1 MARILVTEK
10 LAQAGLD
17 AMTAAGHQVDEQ
29 LEWTPESLL
38 DLIKGANAL
47 VVRSATKVTKD
58 LLAAGD
64 ELIVV
69 GRAGVGLDNVDIE
82 AATQAGVMVVNA
94 PESNILSAAEHAFAL
109 LLAQARN
116 IPQAHNALVAGR
128 WERSK
133 WEGVELHGKVL
144 GVVGLGRI
152 GALVAQRAMAF
163 GMHIVAYDPYI
174 TADRAK
180 RMGVE
185 LLSLDELVARAD
197 FITIHLPKTKE
208 TAGLFN
214 AALLAK
220 TKPGVRII
228 NAARGG
234 LVVEQDLA
242 DAILSGHV
250 AGAALDVF
258 DQEPATQS
266 PLFGIPS
273 VVVTPHLGASTEE
286 AQDKAG
292 EQIAEQMVLALR
304 GDFVPYAVNVSAG
317 AASEAV
323 RPYLGIAER
332 LGRFL
337 AELCEGMPD
346 VLDVEFHGELAGEN
360 TAILTLSAL
369 KGVLGSVTAEP
380 VSYVNAPRIAEECG
394 LKVRESQQAT
404 SLDRHNVITVRSSAH
419 AVSGTL
425 RGGDAAQPS
434 FVEVDGH
441 TLDLSPAA
449 CLLIVHNDDRPGMI
463 GVVGTKLGQAG
474 VSIANMAVAR
484 NSRADG
490 TALMAIATD
499 RATDDTTIA
508 ALRAEAGILD
518 VHQVQGV

>member
-17 AMTAAGHQVDEQ
+17 AMAAAGHEVVEA

-38 DLIKGANAL
+38 EIIKGANAL
-47 VVRSATKVTKD
+47 VVRSATKVTKE
-58 LLAAGD
+58 LLAAGTD
-64 ELIVV
+64 LQVV

-82 AATQAGVMVVNA
+82 AATQLGVMVVNA

-116 IPQAHNALVAGR
+116 IPQAHSALVAGR

-133 WEGVELHGKVL
+133 WEGVELHGKIL

-163 GMHIVAYDPYI
+163 GMHVIAYDPY
-174 TADRAK
+174 TTQERAK

-185 LLSLDELVARAD
+185 LISLDELISRAD

-214 AALLAK
+214 AELLAK
-220 TKPGVRII
+220 TKRGVRIV

-234 LVVEQDLA
+234 LIVEQDLA
-242 DAILSGHV
+242 DAIISGHV

-258 DQEPATQS
+258 DSEPCTDS
-266 PLFGIPS
+266 VLFGVPGVI
-273 VVVTPHLGASTEE
+273 VTPHLGASTEE

-292 EQIAEQMVLALR
+292 EQIAEQIVLALN

-337 AELCEGMPD
+337 AELCEGQPD
-346 VLDVEFHGELAGEN
+346 VLDVEFEGVLAGEN
-360 TAILTLSAL
+360 TSILTLSVL
-369 KGVLGSVTAEP
+369 KGVLGVVTEEP
-380 VSYVNAPRIAEECG
+380 VSYVNAPRIADERG
-394 LKVRESQQAT
+394 LKVRESQSAT
-404 SLDRHNVITVRSSAH
+404 SVDRHNVITVRSSDH
-419 AVSGTL
+419 TVSGTL
-425 RGGDAAQPS
+425 RGGLANQPS
-434 FVEVDGH
+434 FVAIDGH
-441 TLDLSPAA
+441 TLDLSPAN
-449 CLLIVHNDDRPGMI
+449 CLLVVRNDDRPGMI
-463 GVVGTKLGQAG
+463 GIVGTKLGAAG
-474 VSIANMAVAR
+474 VSIVNMAVAQQ
-484 NSRADG
+484 SSADG

-499 RATDDTTIA
+499 GTTDEATIA
-508 ALRAEAGILD
+508 ALRGEAGILD
-518 VHQVQGV
+518 VHQVRGI

>member
-17 AMTAAGHQVDEQ
+17 AMSAAGFEVDEQ

-38 DLIKGANAL
+38 SLIKGAQAL
-47 VVRSATKVTKD
+47 VVRSATKVTKELLEAGTD
-58 LLAAGD
+58 LM
-64 ELIVV
+64 VV
-69 GRAGVGLDNVDIE
+69 GRAGVGLDNVDID
-82 AATQAGVMVVNA
+82 AATKLGVMVVNA

-116 IPQAHNALVAGR
+116 IPQAHSALVAGR

-133 WEGVELHGKVL
+133 WEGVELHGKTL

-163 GMHIVAYDPYI
+163 GMHVAAYDPYV
-174 TADRAK
+174 TEERAR

-185 LLSLDELVARAD
+185 LMSLDDLIRRAD

-208 TAGLFN
+208 TAGLFDRE
-214 AALLAK
+214 LLAK
-220 TKPGVRII
+220 TKPGVRIV

-234 LVVEQDLA
+234 LIVEQDLA
-242 DAILSGHV
+242 DAIASGHV

-258 DQEPATQS
+258 DSEPATES

-292 EQIAEQMVLALR
+292 EQIAEQIVLALR

-360 TAILTLSAL
+360 TAILTLSVL
-369 KGVLGSVTAEP
+369 KGVLGAVTEEP
-380 VSYVNAPRIAEECG
+380 VSYVNAPRIAEEVG
-394 LKVRESQQAT
+394 LKVRESQSAT
-404 SLDRHNVITVRSSAH
+404 ALDRLNVITVRSSTH
-419 AVSGTL
+419 TVSGTL
-425 RGGDAAQPS
+425 RGGDSSQPS

-441 TLDLSPAA
+441 TLDLSPAT

-463 GVVGTKLGQAG
+463 GIVGTKLGAAG
-474 VSIANMAVAR
+474 VSIVNMAVAR
-484 NSRADG
+484 NSAIDG

-499 RATDDTTIA
+499 RATDDATIA
-508 ALRAEAGILD
+508 ALRDEAGILD

>member
-17 AMTAAGHQVDEQ
+17 AMAAAGHEVIEE
-29 LEWTPESLL
+29 LEWTPQTLL
-38 DLIKGANAL
+38 TLIKGAHAL
-47 VVRSATKVTKD
+47 VVRSATKVTKELLEAGTD
-58 LLAAGD
+58 LM
-64 ELIVV
+64 VV

-82 AATQAGVMVVNA
+82 AATQLGVMVVNA

-116 IPQAHNALVAGR
+116 IPQAHSALVAGR

-133 WEGVELHGKVL
+133 WEGVELHGKTL

-152 GALVAQRAMAF
+152 GALVSQRAMAF
-163 GMHIVAYDPYI
+163 GMHVIAYDPY
-174 TADRAK
+174 TTQDRAK

-185 LLSLDELVARAD
+185 LLTLDELITRAD

-214 AALLAK
+214 KELLAK
-220 TKPGVRII
+220 TKKGVRII

-242 DAILSGHV
+242 DAINSGHV
-250 AGAALDVF
+250 AGAAFDVF
-258 DQEPATQS
+258 DTEPSTDS
-266 PLFGIPS
+266 PLFGISS
-273 VVVTPHLGASTEE
+273 VVVTPHLGASTGE

-292 EQIAEQMVLALR
+292 EQIAEQIVLALN

-337 AELCEGMPD
+337 AELCEGMPE
-346 VLDVEFHGELAGEN
+346 VLDVEFEGELAGEN
-360 TAILTLSAL
+360 TSILTLSVL
-369 KGVLGSVTAEP
+369 KGVLGVVTEEP
-380 VSYVNAPRIAEECG
+380 VSYVNAPRIADERG
-394 LKVRESQQAT
+394 LKVRESQSAT
-404 SLDRHNVITVRSSAH
+404 STDRHTVITVRSPSH
-419 AVSGTL
+419 TVSGTL
-425 RGGDAAQPS
+425 RGGNASQPS
-434 FVEVDGH
+434 IVSIDGH
-441 TLDLSPAA
+441 TLDLSPAG
-449 CLLIVHNDDRPGMI
+449 CLLVVRNDDRLGMI
-463 GVVGTKLGQAG
+463 GIVGTKLGAAG
-474 VSIANMAVAR
+474 VSIVNMAVAQQ
-484 NSRADG
+484 SDVDG

-499 RATDDTTIA
+499 GPSDDKTIA
-508 ALRAEAGILD
+508 SLREEAGILD
-518 VHQVQGV
+518 VHQVRGV

>member
-17 AMTAAGHQVDEQ
+17 AMTQAGFEVDEQ
-29 LEWTPESLL
+29 LDWTKESLL
-38 DLIKGANAL
+38 ELIKGANAL
-47 VVRSATKVTKD
+47 VVRSATKVTKELLEAGTD
-58 LLAAGD
+58 LM
-64 ELIVV
+64 VV

-82 AATQAGVMVVNA
+82 AATDLGIMVVNA

-116 IPQAHNALVAGR
+116 IPQAHGALVQGR

-133 WEGVELHGKVL
+133 WEGVELHGKIL

-163 GMHIVAYDPYI
+163 GMHVVAYDPYI
-174 TADRAK
+174 TEERAK

-185 LLSLDELVARAD
+185 LLTLDELVARAD

-214 AALLAK
+214 KELLGR
-220 TKPGVRII
+220 TKRGVRII

-242 DAILSGHV
+242 DAINSGHV

-258 DQEPATQS
+258 DSEPATES

-292 EQIAEQMVLALR
+292 EQIAEQIVLALR

-346 VLDVEFHGELAGEN
+346 VLDVEFQGELAGEN
-360 TAILTLSAL
+360 TSILTLSVL
-369 KGVLGSVTAEP
+369 KGLLGVVTEEP
-380 VSYVNAPRIAEECG
+380 VSYVNAPRIAEERG
-394 LKVRESQQAT
+394 LKVRESQSAT
-404 SLDRHNVITVRSSAH
+404 SRDRHNVITVSSSEH
-419 AVSGTL
+419 RVSGTL
-425 RGGDAAQPS
+425 RGGDASQPS
-434 FVEVDGH
+434 FVAIDGH

-463 GVVGTKLGQAG
+463 GIVGTKLGDAG
-474 VSIANMAVAR
+474 VSIVNMAVAR
-484 NSRADG
+484 TSDVDG

-499 RATDDTTIA
+499 RATDDATIET
-508 ALRAEAGILD
+508 LRAQAGILE